1 MDSDNERIEDDYD
14 EEEIIDLGDDILPF
28 SMSFKPIKVEVK

>member
-1 MDSDNERIEDDYD
+1 MDSDNDREDDEYD
-14 EEEIIDLGDDILPF
+14 EEEIIDLGDDIQPF